1 MILFVRLFTAYP
13 TFRRLMTEK
22 SWKDWGPIYNST
34 LPPTAAKT
42 GGHGSEEPVE
52 WRVSLLSSAHTMR
65 LPIHL
70 FPHQSQSIIPEKI
83 YHNYSR
89 NNLKEEW
96 SEIHWCSEEM
106 RGNRNGHWG
115 KPDCLK
121 GILMPS
127 AKLIVILSWHKNQIR
142 HNSIIRASS
151 RRWMLPTSSK
161 KNSLGKG

>member
-13 TFRRLMTEK
+13 TFRRLMTEE

-96 SEIHWCSEEM
+96 SEIHWCSEE
-106 RGNRNGHWG
+106 RKSEWPLRETWLSERNSDALS
-115 KPDCLK
+115 KIDRN
-121 GILMPS
+121 
-127 AKLIVILSWHKNQIR
+127 LIMAQKSD
-142 HNSIIRASS
+142 SS
-151 RRWMLPTSSK
+151 QFNHSSLITEVDTP
-161 KNSLGKG
+161 NI

>member
-13 TFRRLMTEK
+13 TFRRLMTEE

-52 WRVSLLSSAHTMR
+52 YPSCHQLIQCVCLFISFHINPNQLFRRRFITITQETTWRR
-65 LPIHL
+65 
-70 FPHQSQSIIPEKI
+70 
-83 YHNYSR
+83 
-89 NNLKEEW
+89 
-96 SEIHWCSEEM
+96 SEVRYIDVLR

-142 HNSIIRASS
+142 HNSIIRPRHGGGCSQHLARKIAFSFF
-151 RRWMLPTSSK
+151 
-161 KNSLGKG
+161 